1 MITVIFKKT
10 QLGPM
15 PELMQYE
22 TWQRSFEDRNDLLN
36 YMNDPSFKS
45 MNQRNSYVTGK
56 VSLEN
61 GEVFDLYDYAR
72 SGRDRKITRIDIDAA
87 KKCLDVLS
95 HGRASLSGEELLAA
109 HVLLSFIYRVEEN
122 IN

>member
-1 MITVIFKKT
+1 MITVIFRKT
-10 QLGPM
+10 QLAPM

-22 TWQRSFEDRNDLLN
+22 TWQRVFEDRNDLLR

-72 SGRDRKITRIDIDAA
+72 SGRDRRITRIDIDAA
-87 KKCLDVLS
+87 KESLDVLS
-95 HGRASLSGEELLAA
+95 QGRSLSGEELLAK
-109 HVLLSFIYRVEEN
+109 HILLSFIYRVEEN

>member
-1 MITVIFKKT
+1 MITVIFRKT
-10 QLGPM
+10 QLGPL
-15 PELMQYE
+15 PELVQYE
-22 TWQRSFEDRNDLLN
+22 TWQRIFEDRNDLLN

-72 SGRDRKITRIDIDAA
+72 SGRERRITRIDINAA
-87 KKCLDVLS
+87 KECLDVLS
-95 HGRASLSGEELLAA
+95 HGRAPLSGEELLAK
-109 HVLLSFIYRVEEN
+109 HILLSFIYRVEEN

>member
-1 MITVIFKKT
+1 MITVIFRKT
-10 QLGPM
+10 QLAPM

-22 TWQRSFEDRNDLLN
+22 TWQLVFEDRNDLLR

-72 SGRDRKITRIDIDAA
+72 SGRDRRITRIDIDAA
-87 KKCLDVLS
+87 KESLDVLS
-95 HGRASLSGEELLAA
+95 QGRSLSGEELLAK
-109 HVLLSFIYRVEEN
+109 HILLSFIYRVEEN